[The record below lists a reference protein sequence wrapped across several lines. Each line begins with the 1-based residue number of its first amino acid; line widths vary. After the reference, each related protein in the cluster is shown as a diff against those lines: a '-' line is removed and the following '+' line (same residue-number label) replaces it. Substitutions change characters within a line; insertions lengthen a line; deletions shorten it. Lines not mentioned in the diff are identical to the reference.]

1 MSILA
6 WFTFG
11 ICFILVIIRFFHDR
25 DVRFLLIVFPMLLL
39 ILIIPMILARMS
51 RKTYE
56 KADAQYVGKTEP
68 YKISEVTLQKIGES
82 AEIRGIVEKVSF
94 KWLNRPHFQ
103 IDDGTG
109 RIKVIIFT
117 SPSDDI
123 RVGDK
128 VKVRGMIMRGLFGN
142 KTPIISAIS
151 VKKLK
156 EEIC

>member
-6 WFTFG
+6 WFAFG
-11 ICFILVIIRFFHDR
+11 ICFILVIIHFFHDR
-25 DVRFLLIVFPMLLL
+25 DVRFLLIAFPMLLL
-39 ILIIPMILARMS
+39 ILIIPMILAKMS
-51 RKTYE
+51 RKTYAR
-56 KADAQYVGKTEP
+56 ADAQYVGKTEP
-68 YKISEVTLQKIGES
+68 CRISDITLQKIGES

-109 RIKVIIFT
+109 KIKVIIFT

-128 VKVRGMIMRGLFGN
+128 VKVRGMIMRSLFGS
-142 KTPIISAIS
+142 KAPIISAIS
-151 VKKLK
+151 VKKT
-156 EEIC
+156 